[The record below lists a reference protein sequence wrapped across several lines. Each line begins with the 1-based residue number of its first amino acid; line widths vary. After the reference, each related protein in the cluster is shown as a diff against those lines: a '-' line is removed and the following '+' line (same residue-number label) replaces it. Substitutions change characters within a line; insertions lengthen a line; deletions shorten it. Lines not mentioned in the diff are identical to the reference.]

1 MISIWTAFIGAIVT
15 FIAFLQW
22 TTARQKVLLDLFDKR
37 FAVYEE
43 LREVIGRH
51 LGQGAASFEDVGRFK
66 RTADRAQFL
75 FGPEVTNFLEERRLD
90 LTHAAYQDRSPP
102 SPVSED
108 RRQAVEEKLVA
119 RLNRLTDFFRT
130 LMYWL
135 RPT

>member
-1 MISIWTAFIGAIVT
+1 MTAMRVDASPGGC
-15 FIAFLQW
+15 L
-22 TTARQKVLLDLFDKR
+22 RQPD
-37 FAVYEE
+37 
-43 LREVIGRH
+43 RH
-51 LGQGAASFEDVGRFK
+51 G
-66 RTADRAQFL
+66 
-75 FGPEVTNFLEERRLD
+75 LD
-90 LTHAAYQDRSPP
+90 LTHAAYQDMSPP